1 MATDKLSAD
10 SVSGHPYPRL
20 ISDIQT
26 HTRYPLRKIHG
37 YIHLPTTHTT
47 YLNLANLNIITYLS
61 NKFKYDKN
69 IQHIY
74 PHPLPSIVG
83 TGVVGL
89 WRREYG
95 TWAGPASCG
104 SKLQWSHMSGY
115 FNGYSGIR
123 VWILIFRIR
132 FKNIHGYQMLPV
144 SVSTGTGSYLKP
156 CQWVFFIRG
165 YADKSHPLPSY

>member
-1 MATDKLSAD
+1 MTTDKLSAD
-10 SVSGHPYPRL
+10 SVSGHPYPRF

-74 PHPLPSIVG
+74 PHPLPSLGVR

-89 WRREYG
+89 WRREYE

-104 SKLQWSHMSGY
+104 PWSGSKLQWSYMSGY
-115 FNGYSGIR
+115 FKDIR
-123 VWILIFRIR
+123 VFEY
-132 FKNIHGYQMLPV
+132 GYWFFVPV
-144 SVSTGTGSYLKP
+144 LKISTDIKCYPYPYPRVQART
-156 CQWVFFIRG
+156 
-165 YADKSHPLPSY
+165 